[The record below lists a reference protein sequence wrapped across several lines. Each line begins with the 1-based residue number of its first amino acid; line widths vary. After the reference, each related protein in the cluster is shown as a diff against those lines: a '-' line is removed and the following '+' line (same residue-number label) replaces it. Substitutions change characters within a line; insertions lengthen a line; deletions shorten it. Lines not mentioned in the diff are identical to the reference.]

1 MFLVSSYPCTSLIRR
16 RTPPGSYSTGAPGS
30 QENAPPPGPY
40 RRPLTLGSRGV
51 VGGWTFS
58 RGRGTPVGLSI
69 STVALGGGR
78 EEAPFEDYAQ
88 GPMFVLGG
96 GTISYER
103 GTPLER
109 LIQDPVL
116 APPCRDWRQDGVP
129 RRGHFHDA
137 VLTSSSCWEAA
148 HFASKKRLLPG
159 SGSACAV
166 GMPPDSSQSLS
177 EAVAREASSPPRN
190 HDRLPGQMGPPQD
203 RWARLKIDGPA
214 SGQMGPP
221 RDRWARLRTD
231 SDLALR
237 LVCLLLGAF

>member
-1 MFLVSSYPCTSLIRR
+1 
-16 RTPPGSYSTGAPGS
+16 
-30 QENAPPPGPY
+30 
-40 RRPLTLGSRGV
+40 
-51 VGGWTFS
+51 
-58 RGRGTPVGLSI
+58 
-69 STVALGGGR
+69 
-78 EEAPFEDYAQ
+78 
-88 GPMFVLGG
+88 MFVLGG
-96 GTISYER
+96 GTVSYER

-159 SGSACAV
+159 SGSVCAV

-177 EAVAREASSPPRN
+177 EAVAREASSPPGN

-221 RDRWARLRTD
+221 QDRQRSSSSTCLPSSWSFLTLRRTTKMRRMTRRRR
-231 SDLALR
+231 SWKR
-237 LVCLLLGAF
+237 RRRRRRSCVSGLGFGVQGSGFRVQGAGCRVEG